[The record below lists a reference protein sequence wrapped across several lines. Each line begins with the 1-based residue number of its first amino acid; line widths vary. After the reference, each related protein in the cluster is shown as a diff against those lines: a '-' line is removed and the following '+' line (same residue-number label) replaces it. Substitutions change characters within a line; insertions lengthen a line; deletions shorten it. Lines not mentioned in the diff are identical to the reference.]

1 MVNGFLTCGARAI
14 SMLAVV
20 TWASVTHAGWAGPY
34 TVSDARTRADAGG
47 VTFGTVEPRANPN
60 QCAGTDFFA
69 IEPAN
74 FPKQALAV
82 SLSAMISGRRV
93 NVYLPDE
100 GQCSGAGRPKATD
113 VQIVL

>member
-1 MVNGFLTCGARAI
+1 MANGFLICGARAI

-20 TWASVTHAGWAGPY
+20 TAASMVHAGWAGPY
-34 TVSDARTRADAGG
+34 TVSDVRTRGDAGG

-60 QCAGTDFFA
+60 QCGSTDFFA
-69 IEPAN
+69 IEPTN

-82 SLSAMISGRRV
+82 LLSAMISGRRV
-93 NVYLPDE
+93 NVYLPDV
-100 GQCSGAGRPKATD
+100 GQCGGAGRPKVTD